1 MKVTFLHYLSYIIY
15 TEKYHEILVLLLVLL
30 MNLIEVVL
38 LEAVFRVKNLAQ
50 IVFVNYNQLSK
61 STAIRMLRKFKLFLF
76 QRLLSWI

>member
-30 MNLIEVVL
+30 MNLIEIVL

-76 QRLLSWI
+76 